1 MIVRKWGRANV
12 QLGSGQLSRPGLDW
26 ANQGRAESSHPRSPA
41 FAPKHPTWTN
51 EYPPTGPKHPG
62 DAWKLQGIFLC
73 TYHIFLCVNFI
84 LFHAFCE
91 IPEAKFVLHFCTP
104 CIDCGM
110 DLGLTHQKSGQ
121 TKATFFL
128 RCACLYVSMLTGIMS
143 NMAGIGLRLFTTP
156 HQSPTRCLAP
166 HRALCCMA
174 KCRL

>member
-91 IPEAKFVLHFCTP
+91 IPEAKFVFTFLYTMHRLWNGP
-104 CIDCGM
+104 RPHPPKVGADQS
-110 DLGLTHQKSGQ
+110 H
-121 TKATFFL
+121 FFL
-128 RCACLYVSMLTGIMS
+128 EMCLLV
-143 NMAGIGLRLFTTP
+143 RE
-156 HQSPTRCLAP
+156 HVDWD
-166 HRALCCMA
+166 
-174 KCRL
+174 